1 MKQMTDYLHPYCEKV
16 GISEDDLL
24 GRRQDQRTSVARQVF
39 WMSFVDTFG
48 VRSLAEHF
56 SRDRVTVIKGI
67 RHARDLVDVR
77 DGYAMKCFKSCAD
90 IVDV

>member
-1 MKQMTDYLHPYCEKV
+1 MNKIEDYLGSYCEKV
-16 GISEDDLL
+16 GIPEDDLL

-48 VRSLAEHF
+48 VRRLAEHF

-67 RHARDLVDVR
+67 RHAQDLLDVK
-77 DGYAMKCFKSCAD
+77 DKYAVRCWECVTK
-90 IVDV
+90 

>member
-16 GISEDDLL
+16 GIPEDDLL

-39 WMSFVDTFG
+39 WMFFVDTFG
-48 VRSLAEHF
+48 VRRLAEHF

-67 RHARDLVDVR
+67 SHAKDLVDTK
-77 DGYAMKCFKSCAD
+77 DPYALQCLKC
-90 IVDV
+90 VDK